1 MSDKISENP
10 LQTQLQRI
18 KSQGRQVDADLG
30 GLNIPMLTKAMS
42 AIQQGQQLSGQYSQQ
57 LGMFM
62 KIVDP
67 ILNDGG
73 ALQQL
78 LALSQRVKGQEKAD
92 MPADMPA
99 DQPKKDVPDL
109 AKIKPEPS
117 MKLAASVDLDDETM
131 IEMDQLDLSELREDD
146 EAMIFLRENPVSMAI
161 LGQYLDPKD
170 ANQVQQAL
178 RKLEAGE
185 GITGVMGQSLLKYM
199 DVVTDFLEK
208 GGAGLQKLKQ
218 TAKSFLGKDI
228 GKGADDEE
236 MAMKME
242 PNMKDAYDDDPEL
255 DKLKKMAGESQMD
268 ELRKLAGLTE
278 AKGMPSKAHVMKMC
292 KDGMSKAEMLKMHPD
307 ADQDKLKKL
316 IDDCKEELKEGLGYA
331 MPQQEKEGSV
341 SFSQEKNTDKGSV
354 SIEANADNMEELAK
368 IMKLAGLEL
377 PNMQQASA
385 DDEEPEE
392 EDVLLKPKHDD
403 QEHGDN
409 DGDGECDV
417 CADDDE
423 ERKPKMIVVSPSM
436 DKSSLFNSLKAK
448 LQDKL
453 NS

>member
-1 MSDKISENP
+1 MSDKKITENP
-10 LQTQLQRI
+10 SMGNLSKL
-18 KSQGRQVDADLG
+18 KSIGRQSVDALG
-30 GLNIPMLTKAMS
+30 GLNLTQL
-42 AIQQGQQLSGQYSQQ
+42 QQGLEAAANGEQITGQRSEQVGIF
-57 LGMFM
+57 L
-62 KIVDP
+62 KIVMP
-67 ILNDGG
+67 IIEAGLITNMV
-73 ALQQL
+73 
-78 LALSQRVKGQEKAD
+78 ALSQRAQQKLDQGQPQQQGAQQQD
-92 MPADMPA
+92 G
-99 DQPKKDVPDL
+99 QQQQ
-109 AKIKPEPS
+109 
-117 MKLAASVDLDDETM
+117 LAASIDYDE
-131 IEMDQLDLSELREDD
+131 LDLSGLREDA
-146 EAMIFLRENPVSMAI
+146 EANLFLTENPVSMAI

-170 ANQVQQAL
+170 ANLVKQGL
-178 RKLEAGE
+178 DKLKAGE
-185 GITGVMGQSLLKYM
+185 GISGMIGQAMLKYM

-236 MAMKME
+236 QAMKME
-242 PNMKDAYDDDPEL
+242 PNMKDAYDDPEL
-255 DKLKKMAGESQMD
+255 DKLKKMAGETTIH

-292 KDGMSKAEMLKMHPD
+292 KDGMSKSEMLKMHPD

-331 MPQQEKEGSV
+331 MPQEEKEGSV

-403 QEHGDN
+403 QEHGDH

-423 ERKPKMIVVSPSM
+423 ERKPKMIVVSPGM

>member
-1 MSDKISENP
+1 MSDKKITENP
-10 LQTQLQRI
+10 SMGNLSKL
-18 KSQGRQVDADLG
+18 KSIGRQSVDALG
-30 GLNIPMLTKAMS
+30 GLNLTQL
-42 AIQQGQQLSGQYSQQ
+42 QQGLEAAANGEQITGQRSEQVGIF
-57 LGMFM
+57 L
-62 KIVDP
+62 KIVMP
-67 ILNDGG
+67 IIEAGLITNMV
-73 ALQQL
+73 
-78 LALSQRVKGQEKAD
+78 ALSQRAQQKLDQGQPQQQGAQQQD
-92 MPADMPA
+92 G
-99 DQPKKDVPDL
+99 QQQQ
-109 AKIKPEPS
+109 
-117 MKLAASVDLDDETM
+117 LAASIDYDE
-131 IEMDQLDLSELREDD
+131 LDLSGLREDA
-146 EAMIFLRENPVSMAI
+146 EANLFLTENPVSMAI

-170 ANQVQQAL
+170 ANLVKQGL
-178 RKLEAGE
+178 DKLKAGE
-185 GITGVMGQSLLKYM
+185 GISGMIGQAMLKYM

-236 MAMKME
+236 QAMKME
-242 PNMKDAYDDDPEL
+242 PNMKDAYDDPEL
-255 DKLKKMAGESQMD
+255 DKLKKMAGESTIH

-292 KDGMSKAEMLKMHPD
+292 KDGMSKSEMLKMHPD

-331 MPQQEKEGSV
+331 MPQEEKEGSV

-403 QEHGDN
+403 QEHGDH

-423 ERKPKMIVVSPSM
+423 ERKPKMIVVSPGM

>member
-1 MSDKISENP
+1 MSDKKITENP
-10 LQTQLQRI
+10 SMGDLSKF
-18 KSQGRQVDADLG
+18 KSLGRQSVDALG
-30 GLNIPMLTKAMS
+30 GLNLPQL
-42 AIQQGQQLSGQYSQQ
+42 QQGLEAAANGEQITGQRSEQVGIF
-57 LGMFM
+57 LKMVM
-62 KIVDP
+62 P
-67 ILNDGG
+67 IIEAGFIT
-73 ALQQL
+73 QMVS
-78 LALSQRVKGQEKAD
+78 LSQRAQQKLDQGQPQQQGAQQQD
-92 MPADMPA
+92 A
-99 DQPKKDVPDL
+99 QQQQ
-109 AKIKPEPS
+109 
-117 MKLAASVDLDDETM
+117 LAASIDYDE
-131 IEMDQLDLSELREDD
+131 LDLSGLREDA
-146 EAMIFLRENPVSMAI
+146 EANLFLTENPVSMAI

-185 GITGVMGQSLLKYM
+185 GISGIMGQSLLKYM

-228 GKGADDEE
+228 GKGADDQEQ
-236 MAMKME
+236 AMKME

-255 DKLKKMAGESQMD
+255 DKLKKMAGESTIN

-331 MPQQEKEGSV
+331 MPQEEKEGSV

-403 QEHGDN
+403 KEHGDH

-423 ERKPKMIVVSPSM
+423 ERKPKMIVVSPGM
-436 DKSSLFNSLKAK
+436 NKSSLFNSLKAK

>member
-1 MSDKISENP
+1 MSDKKITENP
-10 LQTQLQRI
+10 SMGDLSKF
-18 KSQGRQVDADLG
+18 KSLGRQSVDALG
-30 GLNIPMLTKAMS
+30 GLNLPQL
-42 AIQQGQQLSGQYSQQ
+42 QQGLEAAANGEQITGQRSEQVGIF
-57 LGMFM
+57 LKMVM
-62 KIVDP
+62 P
-67 ILNDGG
+67 IIEAGFIT
-73 ALQQL
+73 QMVS
-78 LALSQRVKGQEKAD
+78 LSQRAQQKLDQGQPQQQD
-92 MPADMPA
+92 G
-99 DQPKKDVPDL
+99 QQQQ
-109 AKIKPEPS
+109 
-117 MKLAASVDLDDETM
+117 LAASIDYDE
-131 IEMDQLDLSELREDD
+131 LDLSGLREDA
-146 EAMIFLRENPVSMAI
+146 EANLFLTENPVSMAI

-170 ANQVQQAL
+170 ANLVKQGL
-178 RKLEAGE
+178 DKLKAGE
-185 GITGVMGQSLLKYM
+185 GISGMIGQAMLKYM

-236 MAMKME
+236 QAMKME

-255 DKLKKMAGESQMD
+255 DKLKKMAGESTIH

-292 KDGMSKAEMLKMHPD
+292 KDGMSKSEMLKMHPD

-331 MPQQEKEGSV
+331 MPQEEKEGSV

-403 QEHGDN
+403 KEHGDH

-423 ERKPKMIVVSPSM
+423 ERKPKMIVVSPGM

>member
-1 MSDKISENP
+1 MSDKKITENP
-10 LQTQLQRI
+10 AMGDLSKFKSLGRGTVDDLSKLNLPQLQ
-18 KSQGRQVDADLG
+18 QGLEAAANGEQITGQRSEQV
-30 GLNIPMLTKAMS
+30 GLFLKVVMPIIEAGFIT
-42 AIQQGQQLSGQYSQQ
+42 Q
-57 LGMFM
+57 MFS
-62 KIVDP
+62 
-67 ILNDGG
+67 
-73 ALQQL
+73 
-78 LALSQRVKGQEKAD
+78 LSQRAQQKLAQGQPQQQDAEQQGA
-92 MPADMPA
+92 
-99 DQPKKDVPDL
+99 QQQQ
-109 AKIKPEPS
+109 
-117 MKLAASVDLDDETM
+117 LAASIDYDE
-131 IEMDQLDLSELREDD
+131 LDLSGLREDA
-146 EAMIFLRENPVSMAI
+146 EANLFLTENPVSMAI

-185 GITGVMGQSLLKYM
+185 GISGIMGQSLLKYM

-228 GKGADDEE
+228 GKGADDQEQ
-236 MAMKME
+236 AMKME

-255 DKLKKMAGESQMD
+255 DKLKKMAGESTIN

-331 MPQQEKEGSV
+331 MPQEEKEGSV

-403 QEHGDN
+403 KEHGDH

-417 CADDDE
+417 CADDDDE
-423 ERKPKMIVVSPSM
+423 ERKPKMIVVSPGM
-436 DKSSLFNSLKAK
+436 NKSSLFNSLKAK

>member
-62 KIVDP
+62 KIVEP

-99 DQPKKDVPDL
+99 EQPKKDVPDL

-178 RKLEAGE
+178 RKLL
-185 GITGVMGQSLLKYM
+185 INICKMLL
-199 DVVTDFLEK
+199 
-208 GGAGLQKLKQ
+208 
-218 TAKSFLGKDI
+218 I
-228 GKGADDEE
+228 
-236 MAMKME
+236 
-242 PNMKDAYDDDPEL
+242 PL
-255 DKLKKMAGESQMD
+255 DS
-268 ELRKLAGLTE
+268 
-278 AKGMPSKAHVMKMC
+278 
-292 KDGMSKAEMLKMHPD
+292 
-307 ADQDKLKKL
+307 
-316 IDDCKEELKEGLGYA
+316 
-331 MPQQEKEGSV
+331 
-341 SFSQEKNTDKGSV
+341 
-354 SIEANADNMEELAK
+354 
-368 IMKLAGLEL
+368 
-377 PNMQQASA
+377 
-385 DDEEPEE
+385 
-392 EDVLLKPKHDD
+392 
-403 QEHGDN
+403 
-409 DGDGECDV
+409 
-417 CADDDE
+417 
-423 ERKPKMIVVSPSM
+423 
-436 DKSSLFNSLKAK
+436 
-448 LQDKL
+448 
-453 NS
+453 

>member
-1 MSDKISENP
+1 MSDKKITENP
-10 LQTQLQRI
+10 SMGDLSKL
-18 KSQGRQVDADLG
+18 KSIGRQSVDALG
-30 GLNIPMLTKAMS
+30 GLNLTQL
-42 AIQQGQQLSGQYSQQ
+42 QQGLEAAANGEQITGQRSEQVGIF
-57 LGMFM
+57 L
-62 KIVDP
+62 KIVMP
-67 ILNDGG
+67 IIEAGLITNMV
-73 ALQQL
+73 
-78 LALSQRVKGQEKAD
+78 ALSQRAQQKLDQGQPQQQGAQQQD
-92 MPADMPA
+92 G
-99 DQPKKDVPDL
+99 QQQQ
-109 AKIKPEPS
+109 
-117 MKLAASVDLDDETM
+117 LAASIDYDE
-131 IEMDQLDLSELREDD
+131 LDLSGLREDA
-146 EAMIFLRENPVSMAI
+146 EANLFLTENPVSMAI

-170 ANQVQQAL
+170 ANLVKQGL
-178 RKLEAGE
+178 DKLKAGE
-185 GITGVMGQSLLKYM
+185 GISGMIGQAMLKYM

-236 MAMKME
+236 QAMKME
-242 PNMKDAYDDDPEL
+242 PNMKDAYDDPEL
-255 DKLKKMAGESQMD
+255 DKLKKMASESTIH

-292 KDGMSKAEMLKMHPD
+292 KDGMSKSEMLKMHPD

-331 MPQQEKEGSV
+331 MPQEEKEGSV

-403 QEHGDN
+403 QEHGDH

-423 ERKPKMIVVSPSM
+423 ERKPKMIVVSPGM

>member
-1 MSDKISENP
+1 MSDKKITENP
-10 LQTQLQRI
+10 SMGDLSKL
-18 KSQGRQVDADLG
+18 KSIGRQSVDALG
-30 GLNIPMLTKAMS
+30 GLNLTQL
-42 AIQQGQQLSGQYSQQ
+42 QQGLEAAANGEQITGQRSEQVGIF
-57 LGMFM
+57 L
-62 KIVDP
+62 KIVMP
-67 ILNDGG
+67 IIEAGLITNMV
-73 ALQQL
+73 
-78 LALSQRVKGQEKAD
+78 ALSQRAQQKLDQGQPQQQGAQQQD
-92 MPADMPA
+92 G
-99 DQPKKDVPDL
+99 QQQQ
-109 AKIKPEPS
+109 
-117 MKLAASVDLDDETM
+117 LAASIDYDE
-131 IEMDQLDLSELREDD
+131 LDLSGLREDA
-146 EAMIFLRENPVSMAI
+146 EANLFLTENPVSMAI

-170 ANQVQQAL
+170 ANLVKQGL
-178 RKLEAGE
+178 DKLKAGE
-185 GITGVMGQSLLKYM
+185 GISGMIGQAMLKYM

-236 MAMKME
+236 QAMKME
-242 PNMKDAYDDDPEL
+242 PNMKDAYDDPEL
-255 DKLKKMAGESQMD
+255 DKLKKMAGESTIH

-292 KDGMSKAEMLKMHPD
+292 KDGMSKSEMLKMHPD

-331 MPQQEKEGSV
+331 MPQEEKEGSV

-403 QEHGDN
+403 KEHGDH

-423 ERKPKMIVVSPSM
+423 ERKPKMIVVPILRKV
-436 DKSSLFNSLKAK
+436 DDTIAGITNRKEKGLKIPPVK
-448 LQDKL
+448 
-453 NS
+453 

>member
-1 MSDKISENP
+1 MSDKKITENP
-10 LQTQLQRI
+10 SMGDLSKL
-18 KSQGRQVDADLG
+18 KSIGRQSVDALG
-30 GLNIPMLTKAMS
+30 GLNLTQL
-42 AIQQGQQLSGQYSQQ
+42 QQGLEAAANGEQITGQRSEQVGIF
-57 LGMFM
+57 L
-62 KIVDP
+62 KIVMP
-67 ILNDGG
+67 IIEAGLITNMV
-73 ALQQL
+73 
-78 LALSQRVKGQEKAD
+78 ALSQRAQQKLDQGQPQQQGAQQQD
-92 MPADMPA
+92 G
-99 DQPKKDVPDL
+99 QQQQ
-109 AKIKPEPS
+109 
-117 MKLAASVDLDDETM
+117 LAASIDYDE
-131 IEMDQLDLSELREDD
+131 LDLSGLREDA
-146 EAMIFLRENPVSMAI
+146 EANLFLTENPVSMAI

-170 ANQVQQAL
+170 ANLVKQGL
-178 RKLEAGE
+178 DKLKAGE
-185 GITGVMGQSLLKYM
+185 GISGMIGQAMLKYM

-236 MAMKME
+236 QAMKME
-242 PNMKDAYDDDPEL
+242 PNMKDAYDDPEL
-255 DKLKKMAGESQMD
+255 DKLKKMAGESTIH

-292 KDGMSKAEMLKMHPD
+292 KDGMSKSEMLKMHPD

-331 MPQQEKEGSV
+331 MPQEEKEGSV

-403 QEHGDN
+403 QEHGDH

-423 ERKPKMIVVSPSM
+423 ERKPKMIVVSPGM